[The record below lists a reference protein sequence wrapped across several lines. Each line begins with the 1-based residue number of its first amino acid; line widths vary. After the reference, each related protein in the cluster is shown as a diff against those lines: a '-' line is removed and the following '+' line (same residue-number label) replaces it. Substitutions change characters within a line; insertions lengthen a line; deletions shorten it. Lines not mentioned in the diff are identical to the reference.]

1 MASVSDDD
9 VQRVFIQAIL
19 SRAIVSRNLAQILW
33 EKSIDAVNAAKPE
46 LELRLPTGRDAW
58 DEFVTKINRSLDS
71 LDLEFRHLHDENSG
85 TQMYALVNRKGDEIA
100 QMATEYTAAEIAFF
114 KAIVELIMLAPRH
127 SFSVSS
133 TAALREVSAIRP
145 KTNMSKSQAEAVL
158 GSFVAQKWLIKSKHV
173 SFLVYFSLRAYTTRR
188 GRYSLSTR
196 SLLELSPY
204 LKTTY
209 PEELIECTICLEV
222 RHAFKYHVPP
232 FCNNLPFQII
242 TRGVACLREN
252 CKTWM
257 HRHCFTNFRRRQNS
271 CPTCRIDWPEDH
283 ADKAFVPIGE
293 GAAREGD
300 DAKRWSRNAA
310 SDDDEDDDDEDED
323 EDEPDNTQSQSQSQS
338 QPKARRAQRTKKT
351 NVVQDDIDID
361 EEEDA
366 EPVKKEKA
374 PARRSTR
381 R

>member
-1 MASVSDDD
+1 MASVSSDD

-158 GSFVAQKWLIKSKHV
+158 GSFVAQKWLTKSK
-173 SFLVYFSLRAYTTRR
+173 R

-222 RHAFKYHVPP
+222 RYAFKYHVPP
-232 FCNNLPFQII
+232 FWKTARRGCTDTVLQTSDAAKIHVPPAGSIGQRI
-242 TRGVACLREN
+242 TLT
-252 CKTWM
+252 KLL
-257 HRHCFTNFRRRQNS
+257 FLS
-271 CPTCRIDWPEDH
+271 
-283 ADKAFVPIGE
+283 
-293 GAAREGD
+293 
-300 DAKRWSRNAA
+300 AKS
-310 SDDDEDDDDEDED
+310 
-323 EDEPDNTQSQSQSQS
+323 QSQSQSQP

-374 PARRSTR
+374 PARRTTPR
-381 R
+381 ITTN

>member
-1 MASVSDDD
+1 MASVSSDD

-158 GSFVAQKWLIKSKHV
+158 GSFVAQKWLTKSK
-173 SFLVYFSLRAYTTRR
+173 R

-209 PEELIECTICLEV
+209 PEELIECTICLE
-222 RHAFKYHVPP
+222 
-232 FCNNLPFQII
+232 II

-271 CPTCRIDWPEDH
+271 CPTCRIDWPENH
-283 ADKAFVPIGE
+283 TDKAFVPIGE

-310 SDDDEDDDDEDED
+310 SDDDEDDDDDDDD

-338 QPKARRAQRTKKT
+338 QPQPKARRAQRTKKT